1 MVQVQRNKY
10 TVGSLR
16 YLAKEGNLDM
26 YNKTKR
32 EQHTLADVFDT
43 GNEYDVIHIDTP
55 FLKPKNKNDPMN
67 AGQKEFK
74 TKRFVSS

>member
-10 TVGSLR
+10 MVGTLR

-32 EQHTLADVFDT
+32 EQHTLVDVFFD
-43 GNEYDVIHIDTP
+43 G
-55 FLKPKNKNDPMN
+55 K
-67 AGQKEFK
+67 
-74 TKRFVSS
+74 